1 MKPMSAA
8 QPAAPPETQDPN
20 PPVESAAA
28 APENILEPTPNTN
41 RAPQEILEWGD
52 DRNFDQHWGINE

>member
-20 PPVESAAA
+20 LPVQSAAPA
-28 APENILEPTPNTN
+28 SQNILEPTPNTT
-41 RAPQEILEWGD
+41 RAPQEIPEWDD
-52 DRNFDQHWGINE
+52 DRNYDKHRGINE